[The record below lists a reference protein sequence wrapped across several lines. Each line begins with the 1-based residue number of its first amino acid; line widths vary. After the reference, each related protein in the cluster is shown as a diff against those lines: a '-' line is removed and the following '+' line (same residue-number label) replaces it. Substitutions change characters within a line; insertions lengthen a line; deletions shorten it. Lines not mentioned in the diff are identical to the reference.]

1 MKHDN
6 IIKAA
11 QVAHRRLWRP
21 TVDESAG
28 DKQAFAVAVAWQ
40 NSVVSRNVQCEVP
53 IQENLKEKIDVVDFS
68 TDTAYEMKASGKN
81 AGHEFYKDIFKVIVY
96 NRNHDRKLR
105 RLVFLTE
112 RNGISRLSRGL
123 GRAVVESA
131 MEHDI
136 EILLEE
142 I

>member
-1 MKHDN
+1 MKHDD

-11 QVAHRRLWRP
+11 RGAHRRFWQP
-21 TVDESAG
+21 TIDESAG
-28 DKQAFAVAVAWQ
+28 DKQAFAVTVAWQ

-53 IQENLKEKIDVVDFS
+53 IQENLNEKIDVVDFS

-96 NRNHDRKLR
+96 NRNHDRKLK
-105 RLVFLTE
+105 RLVFITE
-112 RNGISRLSRGL
+112 RKGISRLDRGL
-123 GRAVVESA
+123 GKTVIESA
-131 MEHDI
+131 MEYNI
-136 EILLEE
+136 EINLEE